1 MDLHSKM
8 TMYVTIV
15 QLLRQ
20 QKCLNGLGLNAVI
33 SLNESTRIIAGHVI
47 YNPAYTYKFKLKTTY
62 LVPGNPF

>member
-1 MDLHSKM
+1 MTSLNLSVFIGEKIIFQKKTLQDLLSS
-8 TMYVTIV
+8 
-15 QLLRQ
+15 
-20 QKCLNGLGLNAVI
+20 LNAVI